1 MANLRRTAVRNT
13 VRTGVPQAVARAD
26 ANFFDPRGVLVRKAR
41 EVSLGER
48 TLSTK
53 HPSLPALLFLLPLLC
68 ATVTGCSE
76 KEDSGPSHQPLTARL
91 QTALEKLHEERDGIG
106 ISVSVVLPDGD
117 LWTGVAGVS
126 HDEIPMTPATLF
138 GIGSVT
144 KMFTATLVLA
154 LAEQG
159 ALSLDDQLQQWL
171 PGHPNIDGAITI
183 RQLLNHTSG
192 VAGFFNNE
200 AIWNDFPKDK
210 ERAWTTEEVL
220 TYVPERYFAPGT
232 SQHYVNTNYI
242 LLGMIIREA
251 TGSRVSAEFR
261 RRLWSPLG
269 LTEFFLGVED
279 ALPDNVAHGY
289 SDIYN
294 KKFGLQHS
302 GTIEDVSS
310 YPRTAHDSIVW
321 TAGGL
326 YATPRALAAWA
337 HALFNGRILNQDSLG
352 QMLEFVQ
359 IPDSS
364 ERYGLGVFAYPR
376 SYSEGEESIGH
387 TGMNAGHMTQILHLP
402 RQDVTIV
409 VSMNNENGELFFE
422 TKDRMTRM
430 ILEEID

>member
-1 MANLRRTAVRNT
+1 MS
-13 VRTGVPQAVARAD
+13 AR
-26 ANFFDPRGVLVRKAR
+26 F
-41 EVSLGER
+41 
-48 TLSTK
+48 
-53 HPSLPALLFLLPLLC
+53 PSPPTPLFLLPLLS
-68 ATVTGCSE
+68 VFIIGCQE
-76 KEDSGPSHQPLTARL
+76 KEALGPSDQPLQARL
-91 QTALEKLHEERDGIG
+91 QTALEKLHEEHDGIG

-126 HDEIPMTPATLF
+126 HDEIPITPATLF

-159 ALSLDDQLQQWL
+159 ALSLDDQLRQWL
-171 PGHPNIDGAITI
+171 PDHPTIDGTITV

-200 AIWNDFPKDK
+200 AIWTDFPKNK
-210 ERAWTTEEVL
+210 ERAWTPEEVL
-220 TYVPERYFAPGT
+220 AYVPEPYFAPGT

-242 LLGMIIREA
+242 LLGMIIREV
-251 TGSRVSAEFR
+251 TGSMVSAEFR

-269 LTEFFLGVED
+269 LTEFLLGAEE

-294 KKFGLQHS
+294 KRFGLQHS
-302 GTIEDVSS
+302 GRIEDVSS

-326 YATPRALAAWA
+326 YATPRALAAWV
-337 HALFNGRILNQDSLG
+337 HALFNGRILNQDSLE
-352 QMLEFVQ
+352 QMLEFVP

-364 ERYGLGVFAYPR
+364 EKYGLGVFSYPR
-376 SYSEGEESIGH
+376 SDFHGEESIGH
-387 TGMNAGHMTQILHLP
+387 TGMNAGHMTSVTHLP
-402 RQDVTIV
+402 RRNVTVV
-409 VSMNNENGELFFE
+409 VSMNHEDGTLFFE
-422 TKDRMTRM
+422 ARDRMIRM
-430 ILEEID
+430 TLADLD